1 MITTVQIVTAGFI
14 QKKNGEFLIVKRAV
28 DDDFQANFW
37 EIPGGKLDLGE
48 DIVEGLKR
56 EVKEESGLDIT
67 AVYPLHVYKYMHED
81 NAEREYLEI
90 QFYCRLVDE
99 EQAVTLSNEHAA
111 YEWIT
116 FDQID
121 QFSPMSD
128 EIKDIL
134 HSYANHPVV
143 KLVYEDS

>member
-48 DIVEGLKR
+48 DILEGLKR
-56 EVKEESGLDIT
+56 EVNEESGLDIT
-67 AVYPLHVYKYMHED
+67 VVYPLYTYKYTHPD
-81 NAEREYLEI
+81 NAEKEYLEI
-90 QFYCRLVDE
+90 QFYCRLVNE
-99 EQAVTLSNEHAA
+99 EQQVTLSNEHAA

-116 FDQID
+116 FDRID

-128 EIKDIL
+128 ETRDIL

-143 KLVYEDS
+143 KSVYEDS